1 MYRKK
6 ITPRR
11 INKMKL
17 NNYTFKKSI
26 PVWETG
32 TETAIN
38 RSLVFT
44 SKLGHV
50 KDCSLAIAGSTAFLV
65 LVNGD
70 LVAFGPARAGHGYYR
85 VDEYCLDSYLTRDE
99 NTVEIRIFGYNVPN
113 FEYANQ
119 PSFLCAE
126 ISVGDEVVAY
136 TASPLV
142 SLTAHSLD
150 ERMTKVHR
158 YSYQRLFVEN
168 YKLSAGAFEYGT
180 REEIKTEA
188 VGQKRFICHDL
199 PYGEYARLFP
209 EAVTG
214 QGSVSYSEKENYYAN
229 RAVTL
234 VGTND
239 YKGYKL
245 DELEYFSNKEIG
257 MMDFSEPEAY
267 LGTSDAITLE
277 PDTFVDV
284 DMGKNHVGLFEFEL
298 DVEEDGEFFIIFDE
312 ILVDGK
318 LAPFRLDP
326 SNVFTCIAKRGS
338 YKVISA
344 EPYVMR
350 YLKLISKGGKFT
362 VKSFKLRQVA
372 FPESEI
378 KTKFVSDDKVMKK
391 IYDAAVLTFRN
402 NTTDIYMDCPS
413 RERAG
418 WLCDSFFTSRVEK
431 TLTGKSEVE
440 KQFLSNFVMAD
451 PFTDVPEGMLPMC
464 YPSNQH
470 DGLFIP
476 NWAMWYV
483 MELNEYL
490 ERTGDRELV
499 ENAKERM
506 YALYNYFKGF
516 ENEIGLLENLKSWVF
531 VEWSMANN
539 LVQDVSFASNMVYAK
554 MLDCLA
560 DLYGDEELKIKA
572 QKIRDTINSMA
583 MTESGFYCDNAVR
596 RDGKLVLSG
605 ERTETCQYYAF
616 FFDCATPESHPWL
629 WETMVKDFGYDRK
642 ETGKYPE
649 IHFANA
655 FIGNYLRLD
664 LLDRYGLR
672 DELYDNIKGYFEYM
686 ADRTGTLW
694 EHDSTTAS
702 CNHGFASHVAYWMK
716 SMGIIE

>member
-1 MYRKK
+1 M
-6 ITPRR
+6 IT
-11 INKMKL
+11 
-17 NNYTFKKSI
+17 NNYTFKKAIS
-26 PVWETG
+26 VWEKG
-32 TETAIN
+32 TEKAIN

-44 SKLGHV
+44 SKLGRV
-50 KDCSLAIAGSTAFLV
+50 KDCRLAIAGSTAFLV

-70 LVAFGPARAGHGYYR
+70 LVAYGPARAGHGYYR
-85 VDEYCLDSYLTRDE
+85 VDEYCLDAYLTKDE
-99 NTVEIRIFGYNVPN
+99 NNVEIRIFGYNVPN
-113 FEYANQ
+113 FQYANQ

-126 ISVGDEVVAY
+126 ISVGNDVVAY
-136 TASPLV
+136 SASPLV
-142 SLTAHSLD
+142 SFTAHSLD
-150 ERMTKVHR
+150 ERMTRVHR

-168 YKLSAGAFEYGT
+168 YKLAEGAFDYSNRAELEVAAT
-180 REEIKTEA
+180 PE
-188 VGQKRFICHDL
+188 KRFICRDL
-199 PYGEYARLFP
+199 PYGEYDRLFP
-209 EAVTG
+209 AAITG
-214 QGSVSYSEKENYYAN
+214 QGTVAYSEKEKYWFD
-229 RAVTL
+229 RAVEL
-234 VGTND
+234 VGTKG

-245 DELEYFSNKEIG
+245 DEFEYFSNKEIG

-267 LGTSDAITLE
+267 GGTVENIALD
-277 PDTFVDV
+277 PDTYVDV
-284 DMGKNHVGLFEFEL
+284 DMGKNRVGLFELEL
-298 DVEEDGEFFIIFDE
+298 DVEKDGEFFIIFDE

-318 LAPFRLDP
+318 LDCFRFDT
-326 SNVFTCIAKRGS
+326 SSVFTCIAKKGT
-338 YKVISA
+338 YKIISA

-362 VKSFKLRQVA
+362 VKSFKLREVA
-372 FPESEI
+372 FPKSEI
-378 KTKFVSDDKVMKK
+378 KTKFISDDKVMEK

-431 TLTGKSEVE
+431 ILTGRSAVE
-440 KQFLSNFVMAD
+440 KQFLANFIMAD

-490 ERTGDRELV
+490 ERTGDRSLID
-499 ENAKERM
+499 NAKERM
-506 YALYNYFKGF
+506 YALYNYFKKF
-516 ENEIGLLENLKSWVF
+516 ENEYGLLEDLESWIF
-531 VEWSMANN
+531 VEWSMANQ
-539 LVQDVSFASNMVYAK
+539 LVRNVSFASNMVYAK
-554 MLDCLA
+554 LLDCLA
-560 DLYGDEELKIKA
+560 DLYSDTELKTKA
-572 QKIRDTINSMA
+572 RKIRDTINEMS

-596 RDGKLVLSG
+596 KDGKLVLSG

-664 LLDRYGLR
+664 LLDRYGLK
-672 DELYDNIKGYFEYM
+672 DTLYDNIKGYFEYM

-694 EHDSTTAS
+694 EHTDTYAS
-702 CNHGFASHVAYWMK
+702 CNHGFASHVVYWMK

>member
-1 MYRKK
+1 
-6 ITPRR
+6 
-11 INKMKL
+11 MKT
-17 NNYTFKKSI
+17 NNYTFKKAI
-26 PVWETG
+26 PVWECG
-32 TETAIN
+32 TQLAIN
-38 RSLVFT
+38 RSLVFI
-44 SKLGHV
+44 SKLGRQQ
-50 KDCSLAIAGSTAFLV
+50 DCSLAIAGSTAFTV

-70 LVAFGPARAGHGYYR
+70 FVAYGPARAGHGYYR
-85 VDEYCLDSYLTRDE
+85 VDEYCLDSYLTKDE

-113 FEYANQ
+113 FEYADQ

-126 ISVGDEVVAY
+126 ISAGAEVVAY

-142 SLTAHSLD
+142 SFTAHSLD

-168 YKLSAGAFEYGT
+168 YKLSDGAFEYGA
-180 REEIKTEA
+180 RAEIEIAPTE
-188 VGQKRFICHDL
+188 QKRFICRDL
-199 PYGEYARLFP
+199 PYGEYDRLLP
-209 EAVTG
+209 VSVTG
-214 QGSVSYSEKENYYAN
+214 QGAVSYSEKEKYWYD
-229 RAVTL
+229 RAVEL
-234 VGTND
+234 VGTNN

-245 DELEYFSNKEIG
+245 NELEYFSNKEIG
-257 MMDFSEPEAY
+257 MMDFAQPASYTGASY
-267 LGTSDAITLE
+267 SITLT
-277 PDTFVDV
+277 PDSYVDV

-298 DVEEDGEFFIIFDE
+298 DVEKDGEFFIIFDE

-318 LAPFRLDP
+318 LDCFRFDT
-326 SNVFTCIAKRGS
+326 SSVFTCIAKKGS
-338 YKVISA
+338 YKIISA

-350 YLKLISKGGKFT
+350 YLKLISKGGKLT
-362 VKSFKLRQVA
+362 VKNFKLREVA
-372 FPESEI
+372 FPTSKIE
-378 KTKFVSDDKVMKK
+378 TKFVSDDKVMKK

-431 TLTGKSEVE
+431 VLTGRSIVE
-440 KQFLSNFVMAD
+440 KQFLSNFIMAD
-451 PFTDVPEGMLPMC
+451 PFTDVPKGMLPMC

-483 MELNEYL
+483 MELREYL
-490 ERTGDRELV
+490 DRTGDRELV
-499 ENAKERM
+499 DNAKERM

-516 ENEIGLLENLKSWVF
+516 ENEIGLLENLESWVF

-539 LVQDVSFASNMVYAK
+539 LVQNVSFASNMVYAK

-560 DLYGDEELKIKA
+560 DLYGDAELKTKA
-572 QKIRDTINSMA
+572 QSIRDTINSMA

-616 FFDCATPESHPWL
+616 YFDCATPESHPWL
-629 WETMVKDFGYDRK
+629 WNTMVHDFGYDRK

-664 LLDRYGLR
+664 LLHRYGLQ
-672 DELYDNIKGYFEYM
+672 DTLYDNIKGYFEYM

-694 EHDSTTAS
+694 EHVGTNAS

-716 SMGIIE
+716 SLGIIE

>member
-1 MYRKK
+1 M
-6 ITPRR
+6 IT
-11 INKMKL
+11 
-17 NNYTFKKSI
+17 NNYTFKKAI
-26 PVWETG
+26 PVWEKG
-32 TETAIN
+32 TEKAIN
-38 RSLVFT
+38 RSLIFT
-44 SKLGHV
+44 SKLGRV
-50 KDCSLAIAGSTAFLV
+50 KDCRLAIAGSTAFLV

-70 LVAFGPARAGHGYYR
+70 LVAYGPARAGHGYYR
-85 VDEYCLDSYLTRDE
+85 VDEYCLDSYLTKDE
-99 NTVEIRIFGYNVPN
+99 NNVEIRIFGYNVPN
-113 FEYANQ
+113 FEYADQ

-126 ISVGDEVVAY
+126 ISVGDDVVAY

-142 SLTAHSLD
+142 SFTAHSLD

-168 YKLSAGAFEYGT
+168 YKLAEGAFDYSARVEL
-180 REEIKTEA
+180 EIAPTSE
-188 VGQKRFICHDL
+188 KRFICRDL
-199 PYGEYARLFP
+199 PYGEYDKLFP
-209 EAVTG
+209 VAITG
-214 QGSVSYSEKENYYAN
+214 QGTVAYSEKEKYWYD
-229 RAVTL
+229 RAVEL
-234 VGTND
+234 VGTKN

-267 LGTSDAITLE
+267 AGAIDNIALA
-277 PDTFVDV
+277 PDTYVDV
-284 DMGKNHVGLFEFEL
+284 DMGKNRVGLFELEL
-298 DVEEDGEFFIIFDE
+298 EVKEDGEFFIIFDE

-318 LAPFRLDP
+318 LDCFRFDT
-326 SNVFTCIAKRGS
+326 SSVFTLIAKKGS
-338 YKVISA
+338 YKIISA

-362 VKSFKLRQVA
+362 VKSFKLREVA

-378 KTKFVSDDKVMKK
+378 KTKFISDDKVMEK

-431 TLTGKSEVE
+431 ILTGRSAVE
-440 KQFLSNFVMAD
+440 KQFLANFIMAD

-490 ERTGDRELV
+490 ERTGDRSLID
-499 ENAKERM
+499 NAKERM
-506 YALYNYFKGF
+506 YALYNYFKKF
-516 ENEIGLLENLKSWVF
+516 ENEYGLLEDLESWIF
-531 VEWSMANN
+531 VEWSMANQ
-539 LVQDVSFASNMVYAK
+539 LVRNVSFASNMVYAK
-554 MLDCLA
+554 LLDCLA
-560 DLYGDEELKIKA
+560 DLYSDTELKTKA
-572 QKIRDTINSMA
+572 RKIRDTINEMA
-583 MTESGFYCDNAVR
+583 MTDSGFYCDNAVR
-596 RDGKLVLSG
+596 KDGKLVLSG

-664 LLDRYGLR
+664 LLDRYGLK
-672 DELYDNIKGYFEYM
+672 DTLYDNIKGYFEYM

-694 EHDSTTAS
+694 EHVDTYAS
-702 CNHGFASHVAYWMK
+702 CNHGFASHVVYWMK

>member
-1 MYRKK
+1 MQ
-6 ITPRR
+6 
-11 INKMKL
+11 N
-17 NNYTFKKSI
+17 NNYTFKKAI
-26 PVWETG
+26 PVWEKG
-32 TETAIN
+32 TEVAIN
-38 RSLVFT
+38 RALVFV
-44 SKLGHV
+44 SKLGKV
-50 KDCSLAIAGSTAFLV
+50 KDCKLAIAGSTAFTV

-70 LVAFGPARAGHGYYR
+70 FVAYGPARAGHGYYR
-85 VDEYCLDSYLTRDE
+85 VDEYCLDSYLTKDE
-99 NTVEIRIFGYNVPN
+99 NIVEIRVFGYNVPN
-113 FEYANQ
+113 FQYADQ

-126 ISVGDEVVAY
+126 ISVGDNVVAY

-142 SLTAHSLD
+142 SIKAYSLD
-150 ERMTKVHR
+150 EKMTKVHR
-158 YSYQRLFVEN
+158 YSYQRTFVEN
-168 YKLSAGAFEYGT
+168 YKLAEGT
-180 REEIKTEA
+180 FDYSNRAEIDIATTES
-188 VGQKRFICHDL
+188 KRFICRDL
-199 PYGEYARLFP
+199 PYGEYDRLYP
-209 EAVTG
+209 VAVTG
-214 QGSVSYSEKENYYAN
+214 QGAVSYSEKESYWYD
-229 RAVTL
+229 RAVEL
-234 VGTND
+234 VGTKN

-245 DELEYFSNKEIG
+245 EELEYFSNKEIG
-257 MMDFSEPEAY
+257 KMDFSEPSEFSGDSKAIY
-267 LGTSDAITLE
+267 LSQ
-277 PDTFVDV
+277 DTYVDI
-284 DMGKNHVGLFEFEL
+284 DMGKNRVGLFELEL
-298 DVEEDGEFFIIFDE
+298 DVKEDGEFFVIFDE
-312 ILVDGK
+312 ILINGK
-318 LAPFRLDP
+318 LECFRF
-326 SNVFTCIAKRGS
+326 STSSVFTCIAKKGS
-338 YKVISA
+338 YKIISA

-350 YLKLISKGGKFT
+350 HLKLISKGGSFT
-362 VKSFKLRQVA
+362 VKNFKLREVA
-372 FPESEI
+372 FPASKITTE
-378 KTKFVSDDKVMKK
+378 FVSDDAVMKK

-440 KQFLSNFVMAD
+440 KQFLSNFIMAD

-483 MELNEYL
+483 MELREYL
-490 ERTGDRELV
+490 DRTGDSELV

-516 ENEIGLLENLKSWVF
+516 ENELGLLENLKSWVF

-539 LVQDVSFASNMVYAK
+539 LVQNVSFASNMVYAK
-554 MLDCLA
+554 MLDCMA
-560 DLYGDEELKIKA
+560 DLYGDGELKIKS
-572 QKIRDTINSMA
+572 QKIRDIINSMA
-583 MTESGFYCDNAVR
+583 MTESGFYCDNAIR

-664 LLDRYGLR
+664 LLDRYGLK
-672 DELYDNIKGYFEYM
+672 DTLYDNIKGYFEYM

-694 EHDSTTAS
+694 EHTDTYAS

>member
-1 MYRKK
+1 
-6 ITPRR
+6 
-11 INKMKL
+11 MKL
-17 NNYTFKKSI
+17 NNYTFKKAI
-26 PVWETG
+26 PVWECG
-32 TETAIN
+32 TQKAIN

-44 SKLGHV
+44 AGAKKTDTPCTLS
-50 KDCSLAIAGSTAFLV
+50 IAGSSAFLV

-70 LVAFGPARAGHGYYR
+70 FVAYGPARAGHGYYR
-85 VDEYCLDSYLTRDE
+85 VDEYVLNSYLTNDE
-99 NTVEIRIFGYNVPN
+99 NTVEIRIFGYNVPS
-113 FEYANQ
+113 FQYVDE

-126 ISVGDEVVAY
+126 ISEGDKVSAY
-136 TASPLV
+136 TSTG
-142 SLTAHSLD
+142 STGFTAYSFD

-158 YSYQRLFVEN
+158 YSYQRMFVEN
-168 YKLSAGAFEYGT
+168 YKLGDNAYDYTSRPALALE
-180 REEIKTEA
+180 KTED
-188 VGQKRFICHDL
+188 KNFICRDI
-199 PYGEYARLFP
+199 PYGEYAPLTP
-209 EAVTG
+209 IAITG
-214 QGSVSYSEKENYYAN
+214 QGSIAYSEKEKYWYD

-234 VGTND
+234 VGTQD

-267 LGTSDAITLE
+267 SGTADNISLA
-277 PDTFVDV
+277 PDTYVDV

-298 DVEEDGEFFIIFDE
+298 DVEEDGEFFVIFDE

-318 LAPFRLDP
+318 LECFRF
-326 SNVFTCIAKRGS
+326 STSSVFTCIAKKGC
-338 YKVISA
+338 YKLISA

-350 YLKLISKGGKFT
+350 YLKLISKGGKAT
-362 VKSFKLRQVA
+362 VKSFKLREVA

-378 KTKFVSDDKVMKK
+378 KTKFISDDKVMKK

-431 TLTGKSEVE
+431 VLTGRSEVE
-440 KQFLSNFVMAD
+440 KQFLSNFIMAK

-483 MELNEYL
+483 IELREYL
-490 ERTGDRELV
+490 DRTGDGELIA
-499 ENAKERM
+499 NAKERM
-506 YALYNYFKGF
+506 YALYNYFKRF

-531 VEWSMANN
+531 VEWSMANK

-554 MLDCLA
+554 MLDCIA
-560 DLYGDEELKIKA
+560 DLYGDEELKTKA
-572 QKIRDTINSMA
+572 QKIRDTVNSMA

-664 LLDRYGLR
+664 LLDRYGLH

-702 CNHGFASHVAYWMK
+702 CNRGFASHVAHWMK
-716 SMGIIE
+716 SIGIIE

>member
-1 MYRKK
+1 
-6 ITPRR
+6 
-11 INKMKL
+11 MKT
-17 NNYTFKKSI
+17 NSYTFKKAI
-26 PVWETG
+26 PVWEKG
-32 TETAIN
+32 TQKAIN
-38 RSLVFT
+38 RSLVFL
-44 SKLGHV
+44 SKL
-50 KDCSLAIAGSTAFLV
+50 KKAEDCTLVLAGSSAFTV
-65 LVNGD
+65 LVNGEF
-70 LVAFGPARAGHGYYR
+70 VAYGPARAGHGYYR
-85 VDEYCLDSYLTRDE
+85 VDEYCLDGYLTKDE
-99 NTVEIRIFGYNVPN
+99 NIVEIRIFGYNVPN
-113 FEYANQ
+113 FQYVDL

-142 SLTAHSLD
+142 SFTAHSLD

-168 YKLSAGAFEYGT
+168 YKLAEGAFDYGA
-180 REEIKTEA
+180 RAEIETEPTEN
-188 VGQKRFICHDL
+188 KRFICRDI

-209 EAVTG
+209 QAVTG
-214 QGSVSYSEKENYYAN
+214 QGSVSYSEKEKYWYD
-229 RAVTL
+229 RAVEL
-234 VGTND
+234 VGTNN

-257 MMDFSEPEAY
+257 MMDFSEPTAY
-267 LGTSDAITLE
+267 NGTIDNVTLS
-277 PDTFVDV
+277 PDTYVDV
-284 DMGKNHVGLFEFEL
+284 DMGKNRVGLFELEL

-318 LAPFRLDP
+318 LDCFRF
-326 SNVFTCIAKRGS
+326 STSSVFTCIAKKGS
-338 YKVISA
+338 YKIISA

-350 YLKLISKGGKFT
+350 YLKLISKGGKLT
-362 VKSFKLRQVA
+362 VNSFKLREVA
-372 FPESEI
+372 FPASLI
-378 KTKFVSDDKVMKK
+378 KTKFVSDDKVMEK

-431 TLTGKSEVE
+431 TLTGKSTVE
-440 KQFLSNFVMAD
+440 KQFLSNFIMAD

-490 ERTGDRELV
+490 ERTGDRELID
-499 ENAKERM
+499 NAKERM
-506 YALYNYFKGF
+506 YALYNYFKKF
-516 ENEIGLLENLKSWVF
+516 ENEYGLLEDLESWIF

-539 LVQDVSFASNMVYAK
+539 LVRNVSFASNMVYAK
-554 MLDCLA
+554 LLDCLA
-560 DLYGDEELKIKA
+560 DLYSDSELKAKA

-629 WETMVKDFGYDRK
+629 WETMVRDFGYDRK
-642 ETGKYPE
+642 HTGKFPE

-664 LLDRYGLR
+664 LLDRYGLK
-672 DELYDNIKGYFEYM
+672 DTLYDNIKGYFEYM

-716 SMGIIE
+716 SIGIIE

>member
-1 MYRKK
+1 M
-6 ITPRR
+6 ITT
-11 INKMKL
+11 
-17 NNYTFKKSI
+17 NYTFKKAI
-26 PVWETG
+26 PVWEKG
-32 TETAIN
+32 TENAIN
-38 RSLVFT
+38 RSLVFI
-44 SKLGHV
+44 SKVGHAAN
-50 KDCSLAIAGSTAFLV
+50 CTLALAGSTAFTI
-65 LVNGD
+65 LVNGNF
-70 LVAFGPARAGHGYYR
+70 VAYGPARAGHGYYR
-85 VDEYCLDSYLTRDE
+85 VDEYCLDKYLTADE

-113 FEYANQ
+113 FQYADQ

-126 ISVGDEVVAY
+126 ISVGDKVVAH

-142 SLTAHSLD
+142 GFTAHSLD

-158 YSYQRLFVEN
+158 YSYQRTFVEN
-168 YKLSAGAFEYGT
+168 YKLAESAFNYSGRAELEVSAT
-180 REEIKTEA
+180 A
-188 VGQKRFICHDL
+188 DKRFICRCL
-199 PYGEYARLFP
+199 PYGEYDKLFP
-209 EAVTG
+209 AAITG
-214 QGSVSYSEKENYYAN
+214 QGTVSYSEKEKYWYD
-229 RAVTL
+229 RAVEL
-234 VGTND
+234 VGTKN

-257 MMDFSEPEAY
+257 MMDFSEPQAY
-267 LGTSDAITLE
+267 SGTIDEIRLA
-277 PDTFVDV
+277 PDTYVDV
-284 DMGKNHVGLFEFEL
+284 DMGKNRVGLFELEL
-298 DVEEDGEFFIIFDE
+298 DVEESGEFFIIFDE

-318 LAPFRLDP
+318 LDCFRFDT
-326 SNVFTCIAKRGS
+326 SSVFTCIAKKGS
-338 YKVISA
+338 YKIISA

-350 YLKLISKGGKFT
+350 YLKLISKSGRLT
-362 VKSFKLRQVA
+362 VKSFKLREVA
-372 FPESEI
+372 FPASLI
-378 KTKFVSDDKVMKK
+378 KTKFLSDDKVMEK

-418 WLCDSFFTSRVEK
+418 WLCDSFFTSRVERV
-431 TLTGKSEVE
+431 LTGGSTVE
-440 KQFLSNFVMAD
+440 KQFLSNFIMAD

-490 ERTGDRELV
+490 ERTGDRTLIDS
-499 ENAKERM
+499 AKERM

-516 ENEIGLLENLKSWVF
+516 ENEYGLLEDLKSWIF

-539 LVQDVSFASNMVYAK
+539 LVRNVSFASNMVYAK
-554 MLDCLA
+554 LLDCLA
-560 DLYGDEELKIKA
+560 DLYFDTELKAKA
-572 QKIRDTINSMA
+572 QKIRGTINEMS

-596 RDGKLVLSG
+596 KDGKLVLSG

-664 LLDRYGLR
+664 LLNRYGLK
-672 DELYDNIKGYFEYM
+672 DTLYDNIKGYFEYM

-694 EHDSTTAS
+694 EHTSTYAS
-702 CNHGFASHVAYWMK
+702 CNHGFASHVIYWMK
-716 SMGIIE
+716 AMGIVE

>member
-1 MYRKK
+1 MN
-6 ITPRR
+6 T
-11 INKMKL
+11 
-17 NNYTFKKSI
+17 NNYTFKKAI
-26 PVWETG
+26 PVWEKD

-38 RSLVFT
+38 RSLVFI
-44 SKLGHV
+44 SKLGRE
-50 KDCSLAIAGSTAFLV
+50 KNCKLAIAGSTAFTI

-70 LVAFGPARAGHGYYR
+70 FVAYGPARAGHGYYR
-85 VDEYCLDSYLTRDE
+85 VDEYCLDSYLTKDE

-113 FEYANQ
+113 FQYADQ

-126 ISVGDEVVAY
+126 ICVGDEVVAY

-142 SLTAHSLD
+142 SFTAHSLD

-168 YKLSAGAFEYGT
+168 YKLAEGAFDYSARVEL
-180 REEIKTEA
+180 EIAPTSE
-188 VGQKRFICHDL
+188 KRFICRDL
-199 PYGEYARLFP
+199 PYGEYDKLFP
-209 EAVTG
+209 VAITG
-214 QGSVSYSEKENYYAN
+214 QGTVAYSEKEKYWYD
-229 RAVTL
+229 RAVEL
-234 VGTND
+234 VGTKN

-267 LGTSDAITLE
+267 AGAIDNIALA
-277 PDTFVDV
+277 PDTYVDV
-284 DMGKNHVGLFEFEL
+284 DMGKNRVGLFELEL
-298 DVEEDGEFFIIFDE
+298 EVKEDGEFFIIFDE
-312 ILVDGK
+312 ILIDGK
-318 LAPFRLDP
+318 LDCFRFDT
-326 SNVFTCIAKRGS
+326 SSVFTLIAKKGS
-338 YKVISA
+338 YKIISA

-350 YLKLISKGGKFT
+350 YLKLISKGGSLT
-362 VKSFKLRQVA
+362 VKSFKLREVA
-372 FPESEI
+372 FPTSLI
-378 KTKFVSDDKVMKK
+378 KTKFLSDDKVMEK

-431 TLTGKSEVE
+431 VLTGNSTVE
-440 KQFLSNFVMAD
+440 KQFLSNFIMAD
-451 PFTDVPEGMLPMC
+451 PFTSVPEGMLPMC

-490 ERTGDRELV
+490 ERTGDRTLIDS
-499 ENAKERM
+499 AKERM

-516 ENEIGLLENLKSWVF
+516 ENEYGLLENLKSWVF
-531 VEWSMANN
+531 VEWSRANS

-554 MLDCLA
+554 LLDCLA
-560 DLYGDEELKIKA
+560 DLYFDTELKAKA
-572 QKIRDTINSMA
+572 QKIRDTINKMS

-664 LLDRYGLR
+664 LLNRYGLK
-672 DELYDNIKGYFEYM
+672 DTLYDNIKGYFEYM

-694 EHDSTTAS
+694 EHTDTYAS